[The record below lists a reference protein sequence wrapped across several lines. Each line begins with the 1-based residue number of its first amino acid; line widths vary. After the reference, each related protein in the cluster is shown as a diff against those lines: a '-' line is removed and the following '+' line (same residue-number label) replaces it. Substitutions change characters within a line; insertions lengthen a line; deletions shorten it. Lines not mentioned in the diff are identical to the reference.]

1 MRKSLNSIRSW
12 QSGGGQSGGQSGKK
26 GVEGCYRAT
35 AAVRGGDGQHSF
47 IVEASSLHQPASAGQ
62 RAGSG
67 GKAGKKHRR
76 RLSDGGKSGG
86 KKAISRT
93 TVSASCSPAL
103 TRKSSLEMATDA
115 VSSNNNE
122 DQSCSGAAVS
132 NMSNKV
138 SDDINEMVEQ
148 IQAIQIDI
156 SELAGRPISL
166 VGGSKR

>member
-1 MRKSLNSIRSW
+1 LRRKSLNSIRSW
-12 QSGGGQSGGQSGKK
+12 QSGGGQREKK

-35 AAVRGGDGQHSF
+35 AAVRGDREHSF
-47 IVEASSLHQPASAGQ
+47 IVEASSPGLRQPASAGQ
-62 RAGSG
+62 RAGGG

-76 RLSDGGKSGG
+76 RLSDAGKSGS

-103 TRKSSLEMATDA
+103 TRKSSLDMAADA
-115 VSSNNNE
+115 VSSNNNQ
-122 DQSCSGAAVS
+122 DQSCSGAVS
-132 NMSNKV
+132 SMSNKV

-166 VGGSKR
+166 VGTGSKR